1 MRAPIIAVCVL
12 LSGCA
17 SIVEGTTQE
26 LYVSVT
32 PDNAN
37 CVANQKGIYA
47 GRYDPKSMTMMIPK
61 SRNPL
66 EVRCAAPGYKDK
78 TIRLV
83 SEASAWGVT
92 GALLLDF
99 GIVDYSTGALN
110 KYPGTLVIVMERQD
124 ATAR

>member
-1 MRAPIIAVCVL
+1 MRKLCIIGAIA

-17 SIVEGTTQE
+17 SIVEGTTQD

-32 PDNAN
+32 PENAS
-37 CVANQKGIYA
+37 CVANQKGIFA
-47 GRYDPKSMTMMIPK
+47 GRYDPMRMAISVPK
-61 SRNPL
+61 SRNDL

-110 KYPGTLVIVMERQD
+110 KYPGTLVIVMEPN
-124 ATAR
+124 AR